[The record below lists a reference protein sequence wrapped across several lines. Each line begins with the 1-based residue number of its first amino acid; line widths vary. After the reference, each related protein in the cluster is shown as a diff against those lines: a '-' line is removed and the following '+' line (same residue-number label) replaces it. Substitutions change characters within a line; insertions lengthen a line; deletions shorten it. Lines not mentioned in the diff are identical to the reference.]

1 MVQMNE
7 TFATIRIDGATA
19 DVYFPPASARGIQ
32 TGLSLVPSGDMRRTV
47 NGTLVDLTRPA
58 LRKYLLSMSADG
70 QALPALAGL
79 WRGMR
84 CTVAPPIYWTVQAP
98 AGATELVLDRP
109 AADVRAFDAVTLDAL
124 PAPSLSA
131 DRRVLTFPALTR
143 PAYFDFQPIFE
154 ALLSSRS
161 DSADEWEA
169 TATWSLEFE
178 EV

>member
-1 MVQMNE
+1 MTE
-7 TFATIRIDGATA
+7 TIAIIRINGAAA
-19 DVYFPPASARGIQ
+19 DIFFPPASARGIQ
-32 TGLSLVPSGDMRRTV
+32 TSISLVPSGDMRRTV
-47 NGTLVDLTRPA
+47 NGSLVDLTRPA

-84 CTVAPPIYWTVQAP
+84 CTVAPPLYWTAQAP
-98 AGATELVLDRP
+98 AGATELALDRT

-131 DRRVLTFPALTR
+131 DRRVLTFPALPR
-143 PAYFDFQPIFE
+143 PAYFEYQPVFE

-161 DSADEWEA
+161 DSGDEWEA